1 MSYMALYRK
10 WRPDV
15 FDEVKGQ
22 EHIVRALTNQIV
34 HDRIAHAYLFCGTRG
49 TGKTTMAKLFAKS
62 VNCLHPK
69 DGSPCG
75 ECAICKSITAGT
87 SMDVIEIDAASNN
100 GVDSIREIRE
110 EVQYSPAEC
119 KYKVYIIDEAHM
131 ITPAAWNALLKTLE
145 EPPSYVIF
153 IMATTEPH
161 RIPITILSRCQKY
174 DFHRITIQTI
184 SDRLSELMERE
195 QQPVEKKAL
204 DYIAKA
210 ADGSMRDAL
219 SLLDQCI
226 AFYLGETLTYE
237 KCLNVLGAVDIDV
250 FMRLLRAVEA
260 KNVDG
265 AIGLIDELIMDGRE
279 IGQFI
284 IDFTWFLRNLML
296 LKSSEESK
304 DRLDYSREN
313 LDQMTGLSG
322 EISMNNLMR
331 YIRIFSEL
339 SNNIK
344 YATQK
349 RVLLELAVIKLCV
362 PAMEQDY
369 SSVIQRMDDL
379 TDRLEAL
386 TGRMDTIETNPPV
399 QIVGSDVGRNG
410 SAAYGSG
417 QTDEEARRQQVEQMK
432 KELPP
437 ATLQELQNIV
447 NRKEEVYAKL
457 EAALSSLLKMS
468 DVRIN
473 KDHQKI
479 VIMLD
484 EHNRGLLENNEEDRL
499 AVENAFCE
507 VTGKKIEVEYR
518 IKQVNKGNETDLYPM
533 EFFETKGVSFAYD
546 DN

>member
-1 MSYMALYRK
+1 MSYVALYRK

-22 EHIVRALTNQIV
+22 EHIVRALKNQIV

-49 TGKTTMAKLFAKS
+49 TGKTTMAKLFARS
-62 VNCLHPK
+62 VNCLNPK
-69 DGSPCG
+69 EGSPCG
-75 ECAICKSITAGT
+75 ECAICKSIAAGS

-131 ITPAAWNALLKTLE
+131 LTPPAWNALLKTLE

-161 RIPITILSRCQKY
+161 KIPITILSRCQKY
-174 DFHRITIQTI
+174 DFHRITIETI
-184 SDRLSELMERE
+184 SDRLSDLMERE
-195 QQPVEKKAL
+195 KQPVEKKAL

-250 FMRLLRAVEA
+250 FIRLLQSVED
-260 KNVDG
+260 KNVDA
-265 AIGLIDELIMDGRE
+265 AIGLIDELIWQGRE

-284 IDFTWFLRNLML
+284 IDYTWFMRNLML
-296 LKSSEESK
+296 LKSAEDSK
-304 DRLDYSREN
+304 ERLDYSQEN
-313 LDQMTGLSG
+313 LALMTGLA
-322 EISMNNLMR
+322 EKIPMNNLMR

-339 SNNIK
+339 SNTIK

-362 PAMEQDY
+362 PEMERDY
-369 SSVIQRMDDL
+369 DSIIQRMDDL
-379 TDRLEAL
+379 AK
-386 TGRMDTIETNPPV
+386 RMDELAANPPV
-399 QIVGSDVGRNG
+399 QRIPADAAPG
-410 SAAYGSG
+410 AYGGVSANG
-417 QTDEEARRQQVEQMK
+417 RTEEQMREEQMEK
-432 KELPP
+432 LKQELPP
-437 ATLQELQNIV
+437 ATLQELQDISM
-447 NRKEEVYAKL
+447 RKGEVYGRL
-457 EAALSSLLKMS
+457 EPALSSLLTMS
-468 DVRIN
+468 ELLIDKNR
-473 KDHQKI
+473 QKI

-484 EHNRGLLENNEEDRL
+484 NHNRGLLENNEEDRL

-518 IKQVNKGNETDLYPM
+518 IKQANKGNETDLYPL
-533 EFFETKGVSFAYD
+533 EFFETKGVSFSYD

>member
-22 EHIVRALTNQIV
+22 EHIVRALKNQIV

-62 VNCLHPK
+62 VNCLNPK

-75 ECAICKSITAGT
+75 ECAICKSIGAGT

-174 DFHRITIQTI
+174 DFHRITIETI
-184 SDRLSELMERE
+184 SDRLSDLMERE

-226 AFYLGETLTYE
+226 AFYLGEELTYE

-250 FMRLLRAVEA
+250 FMRLLQAVED

-265 AIGLIDELIMDGRE
+265 AVGMIDEMIMEGRE

-284 IDFTWFLRNLML
+284 VDFTWFMRNLML
-296 LKSSEESK
+296 IKGSEESK

-313 LDQMTGLSG
+313 LELMAAFADQIT
-322 EISMNNLMR
+322 MNNLMR

-349 RVLLELAVIKLCV
+349 RVLLELAVIKLCI

-369 SSVIQRMDDL
+369 GSVIQRMDDL
-379 TDRLEAL
+379 TSRMDDLM
-386 TGRMDTIETNPPV
+386 GRMDTMEANPPV
-399 QIVGSDVGRNG
+399 QMAAPGEGSSANG
-410 SAAYGSG
+410 SAEQAS
-417 QTDEEARRQQVEQMK
+417 EESRAAQIEQLK

-437 ATLQELQNIV
+437 ATLQELEEISS
-447 NRKEEVYAKL
+447 RKQEVYDRLDKG
-457 EAALSSLLKMS
+457 LSTLLTMS
-468 DVRIN
+468 DVRIDKN
-473 KDHQKI
+473 QIKI
-479 VIMLD
+479 VIMMD
-484 EHNRGLLENNEEDRL
+484 EHNRGLLENSEEDRL

-518 IKQVNKGNETDLYPM
+518 LKQANKGNETDLYPL
-533 EFFETKGVSFAYD
+533 EFFETKGVSFTYD